1 MYKVVLVDDEEWGL
15 ASLKSAFRWEEH
27 GFEVMF
33 ASTDPAAA
41 WTVIQK
47 WNPDVVFCDIR
58 MPGMD
63 GFAVLDEIQKNH
75 LKSRFVIVS
84 GFAEFQY
91 AQEAISKGV
100 YDYLLKPVDPEKMD
114 KFLDKL
120 QEILEEEQFSNASDL
135 LDHPQKLLE
144 KVQQTGR
151 FCANTIVQAIS
162 IHMGI
167 QTSLKEVSEIL
178 DQNGQND
185 LIFREGSQE
194 VLILTEPKGSQK
206 KELEGFQKKLLQSGC
221 YVGVSR
227 PFLLGE
233 SIENAIREAK
243 CASAGWFLGRPAQI
257 ETFRPTSQVYFRE
270 YSAKVRAAVSGRKI
284 EKIQE
289 LMKELLKSLQKGTL
303 GMDAV
308 EFFLED
314 LQNTLVRKYNLLL
327 LHRKDL
333 ENIGKILKNFPNC
346 QIFFD
351 VLEKSIAGQL
361 LGNEKKAVPEGSEH
375 FRKLL
380 QYVDEHYNE
389 QLQLRNLA
397 EMFFLNMSYC
407 SKKKKKV
414 TGKNFSEYLTIIRME
429 AAMEM
434 LQIGN
439 ETVSQVAE
447 KTGFSDS
454 YYFGK
459 VFKKYFGI
467 SPNAV

>member
-1 MYKVVLVDDEEWGL
+1 M
-15 ASLKSAFRWEEH
+15 
-27 GFEVMF
+27 
-33 ASTDPAAA
+33 
-41 WTVIQK
+41 
-47 WNPDVVFCDIR
+47 
-58 MPGMD
+58 
-63 GFAVLDEIQKNH
+63 
-75 LKSRFVIVS
+75 
-84 GFAEFQY
+84 
-91 AQEAISKGV
+91 
-100 YDYLLKPVDPEKMD
+100 
-114 KFLDKL
+114 
-120 QEILEEEQFSNASDL
+120 
-135 LDHPQKLLE
+135 
-144 KVQQTGR
+144 
-151 FCANTIVQAIS
+151 
-162 IHMGI
+162 
-167 QTSLKEVSEIL
+167 
-178 DQNGQND
+178 
-185 LIFREGSQE
+185 
-194 VLILTEPKGSQK
+194 
-206 KELEGFQKKLLQSGC
+206 QSGC

-407 SKKKKKV
+407 SELFKKV

>member
-1 MYKVVLVDDEEWGL
+1 
-15 ASLKSAFRWEEH
+15 
-27 GFEVMF
+27 
-33 ASTDPAAA
+33 
-41 WTVIQK
+41 
-47 WNPDVVFCDIR
+47 
-58 MPGMD
+58 
-63 GFAVLDEIQKNH
+63 
-75 LKSRFVIVS
+75 
-84 GFAEFQY
+84 
-91 AQEAISKGV
+91 
-100 YDYLLKPVDPEKMD
+100 
-114 KFLDKL
+114 
-120 QEILEEEQFSNASDL
+120 
-135 LDHPQKLLE
+135 
-144 KVQQTGR
+144 
-151 FCANTIVQAIS
+151 
-162 IHMGI
+162 
-167 QTSLKEVSEIL
+167 
-178 DQNGQND
+178 
-185 LIFREGSQE
+185 
-194 VLILTEPKGSQK
+194 
-206 KELEGFQKKLLQSGC
+206 
-221 YVGVSR
+221 
-227 PFLLGE
+227 
-233 SIENAIREAK
+233 
-243 CASAGWFLGRPAQI
+243 
-257 ETFRPTSQVYFRE
+257 
-270 YSAKVRAAVSGRKI
+270 
-284 EKIQE
+284 
-289 LMKELLKSLQKGTL
+289 MKELLKSLQKGTL

-407 SKKKKKV
+407 SELFKKV